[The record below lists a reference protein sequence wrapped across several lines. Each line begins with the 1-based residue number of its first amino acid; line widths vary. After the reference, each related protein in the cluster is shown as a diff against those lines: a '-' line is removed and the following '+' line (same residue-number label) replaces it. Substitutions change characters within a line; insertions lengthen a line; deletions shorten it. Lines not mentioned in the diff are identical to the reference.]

1 MASGKKTDPVI
12 ATAILALGDSGVSGA
27 QIADNFRMPRTTV
40 YQILRGEDNY
50 VRGPVLVQARAE
62 VKELLQARSLDLAYR
77 AQDQIELALPEAGAK
92 DAAIVMGILR
102 DHERLD
108 AGEATANIEIHHKV
122 EVEALEDLGDR
133 LAKSLLR
140 KAKGLQP

>member
-12 ATAILALGDSGVSGA
+12 ATAIAALGSCGVSGA
-27 QIADNFRMPRTTV
+27 EIARKFPVSRNTV
-40 YQILRGEDNY
+40 YEILRGEANY
-50 VRGPVLVQARAE
+50 VRGPVLVQARNE

-122 EVEALEDLGDR
+122 EVEELEDLGDR
-133 LAKSLLR
+133 LARSLL
-140 KAKGLQP
+140 KHKGLQA

>member
-12 ATAILALGDSGVSGA
+12 ATAILALGDSGISGA
-27 QIADNFRMPRTTV
+27 QIADSFRMPRRTV
-40 YQILRGEDNY
+40 YEILGGEANY
-50 VRGPVLVQARAE
+50 VRGPVLAQARAE

-133 LAKSLLR
+133 LARSLL
-140 KAKGLQP
+140 KHKGLQA